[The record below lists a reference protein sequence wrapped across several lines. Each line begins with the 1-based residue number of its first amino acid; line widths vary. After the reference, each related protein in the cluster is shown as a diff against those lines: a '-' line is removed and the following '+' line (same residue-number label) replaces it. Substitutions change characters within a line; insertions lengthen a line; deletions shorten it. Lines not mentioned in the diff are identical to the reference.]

1 MPGLF
6 LGLPVQS
13 AFRLTVQFV
22 LSLLQ
27 HALSATPN
35 DFLLL
40 EIDIKSK
47 HIENTYISLE
57 FKFEG
62 AKVFI
67 FLSFPQIT
75 YVGT

>member
-1 MPGLF
+1 MAALF
-6 LGLPVQS
+6 HSLPVQS

-27 HALSATPN
+27 HALSATLN
-35 DFLLL
+35 SFLLL
-40 EIDIKSK
+40 EIDINLK
-47 HIENTYISLE
+47 HTENIYISLE

-67 FLSFPQIT
+67 FLSFPQNT